1 MANFLFNK
9 VHFIMNTDCFLE
21 HHYHIYIEKEGE
33 QVIRAYE
40 VDNSNKSEH
49 IKSTIGEFFE
59 REVLINNNPISYN
72 ECQMISMVTGNKI
85 LFPVSEL
92 VFENK
97 FVDSCGMAS
106 HTLSSQLI
114 WKAFK
119 ENFERQSYISS
130 VLFHLSAIEV
140 DIESSCKLCNIHNY
154 LKNYLDHVKYYN
166 ISLSNNIFVVLAIG
180 YSNNTKAA
188 GLGTSRNIELAV
200 EKAQKEMLQ
209 YFAVSSNKYNRKN
222 KSKHQNANE
231 IDNKD
236 IYHERFEAMSVK
248 TFRDSYAYLEKNSR
262 IALSELAF
270 PKVME
275 MNLMI
280 KDNFIKLNM
289 EPYIALF
296 NGRENSGVKIAKIKD
311 FNWFPHMNPKLYK
324 KDLILSLERKFGWKR
339 KNFNDWLPFA

>member
-9 VHFIMNTDCFLE
+9 VHFITNTDCFIN
-21 HHYHIYIEKEGE
+21 HHYHIYIEKEGQ

-40 VDNSNKSEH
+40 ADNNNKSEH

-59 REVLINNNPISYN
+59 REVLMNNNPISNN

-85 LFPVSEL
+85 IVPVSEL
-92 VFENK
+92 IFQNK

-130 VLFHLSAIEV
+130 VLFHLPAIELN
-140 DIESSCKLCNIHNY
+140 IQSSYKLCNIHNY
-154 LKNYLDHVKYYN
+154 LKNYLDHIKYYN

-180 YSNNTKAA
+180 YSNNAKAA
-188 GLGTSRNIELAV
+188 GLGTSKNIELAI
-200 EKAQKEMLQ
+200 EKAQKEILQ
-209 YFAVSSNKYNRKN
+209 YFAVSSNKYNRLNEEKQ
-222 KSKHQNANE
+222 QNINE
-231 IDNKD
+231 ENNKD
-236 IYHERFEAMSVK
+236 VYHQKFEAMSVNA
-248 TFRDSYAYLEKNSR
+248 FRDSYEYLGNNRR
-262 IALSELAF
+262 IAISELAS
-270 PKVME
+270 PKLME
-275 MNLMI
+275 MNSMI
-280 KDNFIKLNM
+280 KNNFIKLNM

-296 NGRENSGVKIAKIKD
+296 NGRGNSGVKVAKIKD

-324 KDLILSLERKFGWKR
+324 KDLISSLESRFGWKR
-339 KNFNDWLPFA
+339 KNYNDWLPFA